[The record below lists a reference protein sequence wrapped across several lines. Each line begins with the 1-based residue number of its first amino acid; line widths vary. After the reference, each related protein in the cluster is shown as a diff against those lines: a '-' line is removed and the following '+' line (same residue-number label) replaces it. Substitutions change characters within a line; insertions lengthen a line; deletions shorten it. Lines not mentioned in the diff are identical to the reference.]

1 MALIEGKQMVTVAKL
16 RLLETR
22 IEVQEMKKKMMAV
35 MVVHTVIIFYLDV
48 YC

>member
-22 IEVQEMKKKMMAV
+22 IEVEEMKKKMMAV
-35 MVVHTVIIFYLDV
+35 RFGGANGDNFLI
-48 YC
+48 